1 MVSWKMNMMIGILPV
16 CFSLSCPLCLVHM
29 YPKKNCPRSGY
40 RIETT
45 ELGLANKCRSIQR
58 DTTQNSRCNCCWNC
72 NLNLLRQKNIRATWV
87 VSQKCQQCWSLYT
100 CAISY
105 TILHN
110 HLQYHMHI
118 FTILVFSI
126 VPHFAYVCPCV
137 AQCET
142 MFYVFSRK
150 PIAWKRRRLS
160 GEDCDG

>member
-16 CFSLSCPLCLVHM
+16 CFSLSCPLCLVYM
-29 YPKKNCPRSGY
+29 YPKKIVPDPDIGLKQLNWDSQTNAGLSRGIQPKTRDA
-40 RIETT
+40 IAVETAICT
-45 ELGLANKCRSIQR
+45 SWGK
-58 DTTQNSRCNCCWNC
+58 
-72 NLNLLRQKNIRATWV
+72 KNIRATWV

-110 HLQYHMHI
+110 HWQYHMHI
-118 FTILVFSI
+118 FTIWVFSI

-160 GEDCDG
+160 GEDCNG